1 MTKKTNVTN
10 GAELFAAPAIEE
22 DRVVWR
28 RELQQAVK
36 VSSET
41 IRRWMHDGK
50 LPKPDVDLSNRTK
63 GWRVSTLRAAG
74 INLA

>member
-1 MTKKTNVTN
+1 MNSTTDLKTGSHQGT
-10 GAELFAAPAIEE
+10 AAAAAE

-28 RELQQAVK
+28 RELQLAIK

-41 IRRWMHDGK
+41 IRRWMLDGK
-50 LPKPDVDLSNRTK
+50 LPEPDVNLSNRTK
-63 GWRVSTLRAAG
+63 GWRLSTLRSAG

>member
-1 MTKKTNVTN
+1 MNNTIELKT
-10 GAELFAAPAIEE
+10 GAQQGAPAAAAE

-28 RELQQAVK
+28 RELQLAIK

-41 IRRWMHDGK
+41 IRRWMADGK
-50 LPKPDVDLSNRTK
+50 LPEPDVNLSNRTK
-63 GWRVSTLRAAG
+63 GWRLSTLRSAG

>member
-1 MTKKTNVTN
+1 MNKTSDVTST
-10 GAELFAAPAIEE
+10 AKSSMAPAIEE

-28 RELQQAVK
+28 RELQLAIK

-41 IRRWMHDGK
+41 IRRWMQDGR
-50 LPKPDVDLSNRTK
+50 LPAPDVNLSNRTK
-63 GWRVSTLRAAG
+63 GWRLSTLRSAG

>member
-1 MTKKTNVTN
+1 MTKTADITS
-10 GAELFAAPAIEE
+10 GTPSSAATAIEQ

-41 IRRWMHDGK
+41 IRRWMQDGK

>member
-1 MTKKTNVTN
+1 MSKTTDTTN
-10 GAELFAAPAIEE
+10 STNSSAAPAIAE

-41 IRRWMHDGK
+41 IRRWMLDGR
-50 LPKPDVDLSNRTK
+50 LPEPDVNLSNRTK

>member
-1 MTKKTNVTN
+1 MTN
-10 GAELFAAPAIEE
+10 GPQSSAAPVIEE

-28 RELQQAVK
+28 RELQQAIQ

-41 IRRWMHDGK
+41 IRRWMLDGK
-50 LPKPDVDLSNRTK
+50 LPEPDVNLSNRTK
-63 GWRVSTLRAAG
+63 GWRLSTLRSAG

>member
-1 MTKKTNVTN
+1 MNKTTDVTN
-10 GAELFAAPAIEE
+10 SAQSGAAPVIEE

-28 RELQQAVK
+28 RELQQAVM

-41 IRRWMHDGK
+41 IRRWMHDGR
-50 LPKPDVDLSNRTK
+50 LPKPDVNLSNRTK